1 LEKGRLFSF
10 TGLKY
15 DKRMAAKN
23 LVAVWAYWCYRCG
36 YVWLP
41 RDYDANS
48 DNTLDREPPKSCAR
62 CKSKYWNKPR
72 MDIEDDGSYNSITRD
87 SAEVREII
95 RKQSPEERERDD
107 KILKSLRR
115 KIRREERKKE
125 VAT

>member
-1 LEKGRLFSF
+1 
-10 TGLKY
+10 
-15 DKRMAAKN
+15 
-23 LVAVWAYWCYRCG
+23 
-36 YVWLP
+36 
-41 RDYDANS
+41 
-48 DNTLDREPPKSCAR
+48 
-62 CKSKYWNKPR
+62 